1 MLNNQAD
8 ISVSFGS
15 NAMAPRYVA
24 GATLFSILYSLS
36 SVLYPLFSITFLHT
50 HTHTQVRRA

>member
-1 MLNNQAD
+1 
-8 ISVSFGS
+8 
-15 NAMAPRYVA
+15 MAPRYVA